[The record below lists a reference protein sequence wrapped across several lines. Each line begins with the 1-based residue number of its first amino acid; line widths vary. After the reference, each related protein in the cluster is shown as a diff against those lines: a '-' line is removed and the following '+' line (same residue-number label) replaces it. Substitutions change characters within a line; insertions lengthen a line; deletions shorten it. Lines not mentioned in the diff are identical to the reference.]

1 MLGAEV
7 SAACSGGALRVAALG
22 TCSAVIMVAPTR
34 AAASAWAGAIAG
46 SRGAGRPLVTAIS
59 SITSD
64 SAKTAHSSQAA
75 SARNRM
81 IAPSDSGLARN
92 LWACAHPGQ
101 ARGSGDPVIAPS
113 PQGRP
118 ASSAAI
124 TASPAAARSS
134 RQARASARLTGA
146 ARRYPARARR

>member
-1 MLGAEV
+1 MLVAEV
-7 SAACSGGALRVAALG
+7 SAACSGGALRVWARG

-34 AAASAWAGAIAG
+34 AAASAWTGAIAG
-46 SRGAGRPLVTAIS
+46 SLGAGWPRVTAIS

-64 SAKTAHSSQAA
+64 RAKTAHSSQAA

-92 LWACAHPGQ
+92 RWACCHPGQ
-101 ARGSGDPVIAPS
+101 LRGSGDPVIAPS
-113 PQGRP
+113 PPGRP

-124 TASPAAARSS
+124 TAIPARARSS
-134 RQARASARLTGA
+134 RQARVSARLTGA
-146 ARRYPARARR
+146 AR